1 MALTK
6 KAKITFGT
14 ILEAAHEHRLC
25 LVECEDRATGKKVS
39 VICES
44 WQENGQ
50 VVFNPLGKLFSGSP
64 FNEVTPPGV
73 SAPKL
78 I

>member
-6 KAKITFGT
+6 RAKLTFNT
-14 ILEAAHEHRLC
+14 ILEAASEHRLC
-25 LVECEDRATGKKVS
+25 LVECSDRKTGKKVS
-39 VICES
+39 VLCES
-44 WQENGQ
+44 WTENGIVQ
-50 VVFNPLGKLFSGSP
+50 LNPLGKLFSRSP

>member
-1 MALTK
+1 MALSK
-6 KAKITFGT
+6 KAKLTFNT
-14 ILEAAHEHRLC
+14 IIEAASEHRLC
-25 LVECEDRATGKKVS
+25 LVECDDRKTGKKVS
-39 VICES
+39 VLCES
-44 WQENGQ
+44 WTENGIVQ
-50 VVFNPLGKLFSGSP
+50 LNPLGKLFSGSP

>member
-6 KAKITFGT
+6 KAKLTFST
-14 ILEAAHEHRLC
+14 LLEAASEHRLC
-25 LVECEDRATGKKVS
+25 LCECEDRKTGKKVS
-39 VICES
+39 VICET
-44 WQENGQ
+44 WNENGQ
-50 VVFNPLGKLFSGSP
+50 VVINPLGKLFSGSP
-64 FNEVTPPGV
+64 FNEVSPPGV

>member
-6 KAKITFGT
+6 KAKMTFNT
-14 ILEAAHEHRLC
+14 ICEAASEHRLC
-25 LVECEDRATGKKVS
+25 LVQCEDRKTGKV
-39 VICES
+39 VPVLCEQ
-44 WQENGQ
+44 WTEDGQ

-64 FNEVTPPGV
+64 YNEVAPPGV